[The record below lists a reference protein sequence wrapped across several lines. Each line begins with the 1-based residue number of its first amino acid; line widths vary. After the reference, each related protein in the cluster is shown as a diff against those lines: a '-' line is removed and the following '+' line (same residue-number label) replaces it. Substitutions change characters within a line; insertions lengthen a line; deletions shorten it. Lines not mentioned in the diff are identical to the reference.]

1 MPRTTRT
8 RTTTSRSTP
17 RVVVVRDAPAPR
29 PVDRESR
36 VESSRARVDVLAV
49 AAVAA
54 VVVTTTAATTA
65 SAYVPGFFAAEA
77 STATGEAP
85 GATTSAFAHRYA
97 DPKHPGCYREI
108 FADGVVRGEDG
119 DPGCD
124 GKKNVRS
131 WALRGTIGVGDD
143 TIFIDFSPKGGP
155 ANMVGERVDEG
166 VRFPDGNVW
175 RKIDP

>member
-1 MPRTTRT
+1 MPTTRT
-8 RTTTSRSTP
+8 TSSRSTP
-17 RVVVVRDAPAPR
+17 RVVVVRDAPSPR
-29 PVDRESR
+29 PVGRDGR
-36 VESSRARVDVLAV
+36 VEGSRARVDVLAV
-49 AAVAA
+49 AAAAAA
-54 VVVTTTAATTA
+54 VVVTTTTTASVA

-77 STATGEAP
+77 SAATGETP

-155 ANMVGERVDEG
+155 ANMVGERVDDG